1 VSAVVPTVPRT
12 KSKLAEARTFRLTL
26 AKRKSLELLAEYFCL
41 RTKDV
46 AALLRGREPSESDLH
61 GTRRTLGLLHQAKLV
76 NRLPYFEL
84 DRSAGGIGYVYGLSD
99 KGIPD
104 ADCYPYPKSFDE
116 HSARTLDHELEISFF
131 HIAVWRF
138 AEGNG
143 LRLYWQQSDLKR
155 GIHPDALFALTDPRK
170 PEERNTYYFFLEI
183 ERSRVGN
190 FRNGEPGILRKLAR
204 YADYFGSDACQRDWN
219 FRRFRVIVVQRTEA
233 RRDHLLWALREKYGR
248 RMFWLTT
255 ERLYKEN
262 IAGEIFRSPDDSGV
276 RNSLLSL

>member
-1 VSAVVPTVPRT
+1 VSAVAPTVPRT
-12 KSKLAEARTFRLTL
+12 KSKPAEARTFRLTR
-26 AKRKSLELLAEYFCL
+26 AKRKSLDLLAEYFCL

-46 AALLRGREPSESDLH
+46 AALLRGRKPTESDLRSA
-61 GTRRTLGLLHQAKLV
+61 RRTLGLLRQAKLV
-76 NRLPYFEL
+76 DRLPYFEP
-84 DRSAGGIGYVYGLSD
+84 DRLSGGIGYVYGLSD
-99 KGIPD
+99 KGVQD
-104 ADCYPYPKSFDE
+104 SDCYPYPKTFDE
-116 HSARTLDHELEISFF
+116 HSVRTLDHELEISFF
-131 HIAVWRF
+131 HIALKRF

-170 PEERNTYYFFLEI
+170 PEDRNTYYFFLEI

-204 YADYFGSDACQRDWN
+204 YAEYFGSDACQRHWN

-233 RRDHLLWALREKYGR
+233 RRDHLLRALREKYGR

-255 ERLYKEN
+255 ERLYKEA
-262 IAGEIFRSPDDSGV
+262 IAGEIFRSPDDPGT
-276 RNSLLSL
+276 RNSFHSL